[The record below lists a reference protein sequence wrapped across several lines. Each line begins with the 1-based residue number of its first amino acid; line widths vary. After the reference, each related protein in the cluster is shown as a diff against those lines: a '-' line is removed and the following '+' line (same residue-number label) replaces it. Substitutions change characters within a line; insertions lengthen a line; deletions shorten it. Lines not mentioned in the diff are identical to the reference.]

1 MRRRHRLQLKG
12 REHLDR
18 WLISYADYMTLIFA
32 LFVVLYSVA
41 VVDKEKYRSVIDGLS
56 QAFSQQQ
63 PPSNGLLDGVG
74 SHLLDSASAAAPATL
89 LDSATTSQ
97 APDSIIM
104 QRQDGASL
112 AEIDAQLGLAVGA
125 LVEAGLVKINRDDEW
140 LTIELSAGLLFAS
153 GSATLGRNAPDVIA
167 AVSRILKPVDNYI
180 RVRGYTDNQQINNE
194 IFHSNWQLSAAR
206 AGAVLE
212 SLMALGIDPH
222 RLAMEAYGEFSPW
235 SDNRSEQGRAQNR
248 KVVIALSRYAWVA
261 PLAERQV
268 KENTSATEPMV
279 PVTEPNEQDIKVIT
293 LPSGGIRITTR
304 KEP

>member
-41 VVDKEKYRSVIDGLS
+41 VVNKEKYRSVIDGLS

-63 PPSNGLLDGVG
+63 PHSHGLLEGTG
-74 SHLLDSASAAAPATL
+74 NHLLDAVSVAPASLLESAA
-89 LDSATTSQ
+89 TSQ

-112 AEIDAQLGLAVGA
+112 AEIDAQLGRAVGA
-125 LVEAGLVKINRDDEW
+125 LLDAGLVKINRDDEW

-167 AVSRILKPVDNYI
+167 ALSRILKPVDNYI

-206 AGAVLE
+206 AGVVLE
-212 SLMALGIDPH
+212 SLIALGIDPH

-235 SDNRSEQGRAQNR
+235 SDNSSEQGRAQNR

-279 PVTEPNEQDIKVIT
+279 PVTVPNEQDIKVIT
-293 LPSGGIRITTR
+293 LPNGGIRITTR

>member
-41 VVDKEKYRSVIDGLS
+41 VVNKEKYRSVIDGLS

-63 PPSNGLLDGVG
+63 PHSHGLLEGTG
-74 SHLLDSASAAAPATL
+74 NHLLDAVSVAPASLLESAA
-89 LDSATTSQ
+89 TSQ
-97 APDSIIM
+97 APASIIM

-112 AEIDAQLGLAVGA
+112 AEIDAQLGRAVGA
-125 LVEAGLVKINRDDEW
+125 LVDAGLVKINRDDEW

-167 AVSRILKPVDNYI
+167 ALSRILKPVDNYI

-212 SLMALGIDPH
+212 SLITFGIDPH

-235 SDNRSEQGRAQNR
+235 SDNSSEQGRAQNR

-279 PVTEPNEQDIKVIT
+279 PVTVPNEQDIKVIT
-293 LPSGGIRITTR
+293 LPNGGIRITTR

>member
-41 VVDKEKYRSVIDGLS
+41 VVNKEKYRSVIDGLS

-63 PPSNGLLDGVG
+63 PHSHGLLEGTG
-74 SHLLDSASAAAPATL
+74 NHLLDAVSVAPASLLESAA
-89 LDSATTSQ
+89 TSQ

-112 AEIDAQLGLAVGA
+112 AEIDAQLGRAVGA
-125 LVEAGLVKINRDDEW
+125 LVDAGLVKINRDDEW

-167 AVSRILKPVDNYI
+167 ALSRILKPVDNYI

-235 SDNRSEQGRAQNR
+235 SDNSSEQGRAQNR

-279 PVTEPNEQDIKVIT
+279 PVTVLNEQDIKVIT
-293 LPSGGIRITTR
+293 LPNGGIRITTR